1 MGRPLPRVLC
11 SANRRAR
18 RSRRRCHWLLDRSE
32 PAVFH
37 ARVGSAPCPRWPT
50 CRNASSNSWVHSP
63 LRVSD
68 LEEEITLVDR
78 LVEMVRVSSTLAH
91 ELSNDAIDRVIRL
104 FLSKILGYRCVMKR
118 ELP

>member
-1 MGRPLPRVLC
+1 MGRPLPRGLY

-32 PAVFH
+32 HAVFH
-37 ARVGSAPCPRWPT
+37 ARVGSVPCPRWPT

-68 LEEEITLVDR
+68 VDEEITLVDR
-78 LVEMVRVSSTLAH
+78 LVEMLRVSWTLAH
-91 ELSNDAIDRVIRL
+91 EASNDAIDRVIRL
-104 FLSKILGYRCVMKR
+104 FFEQNPRVQVC
-118 ELP
+118 